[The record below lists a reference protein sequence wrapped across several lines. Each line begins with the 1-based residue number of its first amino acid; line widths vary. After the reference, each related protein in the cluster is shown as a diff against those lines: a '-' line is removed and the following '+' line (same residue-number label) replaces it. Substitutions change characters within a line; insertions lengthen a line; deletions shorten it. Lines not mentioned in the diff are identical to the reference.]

1 MLVGKSGVARGDL
14 VMKKTIWMM
23 VWLLTWSSAAIA
35 QEADASAET
44 VKDEPQA
51 ESVTTQDSVSIN
63 GKTVSYSATAGL
75 ALIYNEDDKPIGQFG
90 YTAYIKDDVDDS
102 SRRPIMFAYNG
113 GPGSAS
119 IWLHMGVLG
128 PRRIPVVDT
137 EVTGPAPFGAI
148 NNEFSILDVADLVM
162 MDPVGTGYAKPVG
175 EGTGED
181 FWGVD
186 ADIDAAAQFIARFIT
201 DNNRWNSPKFVLGES
216 YGGIRTGGVAHK
228 LLTEYGIGLNGV
240 ILVSPFMDA
249 AAARDR
255 FAIDL
260 PHALYLPTLAA
271 TAWYHDALDE
281 RPEDLFTFL
290 TEVKEF
296 ALDEYSPA
304 LLKGTSLPAA
314 ERAQVISK
322 LARYTGLTEKYWDH
336 SNLRVSHFHFTQ
348 ELLRDQDVTVG
359 RVDSRFKGRSI
370 NRIGARMEYD
380 PFNTG
385 VGPAFT
391 AGFMHYYTNDLGF
404 RQDRKY
410 SVSGGVGEDWDWL
423 HTLPNGQK
431 TLITNTAIDLA
442 TTMTLYPHMKVLVQ
456 QGYFDLATPFFV
468 LEYVLSHM
476 DLDAEQR
483 ARITVE
489 MYEAGHMMYV
499 HPPSLAK
506 YKQDLA
512 KFVLDND
519 GQE

>member
-1 MLVGKSGVARGDL
+1 MNQKFLVTILVLTFCSVALSQESDL
-14 VMKKTIWMM
+14 VEE
-23 VWLLTWSSAAIA
+23 
-35 QEADASAET
+35 QD
-44 VKDEPQA
+44 KDEPKA
-51 ESVTTQDSVSIN
+51 ESVTTQHSVRID
-63 GKTVSYSATAGL
+63 GTTIRYSATAGL
-75 ALIYNEDDKPIGQFG
+75 ALIYNDDEKPIGQFG
-90 YTAYIKDDVDDS
+90 YTAYIREGVDDAS
-102 SRRPIMFAYNG
+102 KRPIMFAYNG

-137 EVTGPAPFGAI
+137 EVTGPAPFGAV
-148 NNEFSILDVADLVM
+148 NNAFSILDVADLVM
-162 MDPVGTGYAKPVG
+162 MDPVGTGYARPVG

-186 ADIDAAAQFIARFIT
+186 PDIDAASQFIARFMT
-201 DNNRWNSPKFVLGES
+201 DNDRWNSPKFVLGES

-271 TAWYHDALDE
+271 TAWYHNALDE
-281 RPEDLFTFL
+281 RPDDLLAFIR
-290 TEVKEF
+290 EVEEF
-296 ALDEYSPA
+296 STNEYSTA
-304 LLKGTSLPAA
+304 LMKGTNLSAS
-314 ERAQVISK
+314 ERASVITNLS
-322 LARYTGLTEKYWDH
+322 RFTGLSEQYWDY
-336 SNLRVSHFHFTQ
+336 SNLRVSHFHFSQ
-348 ELLRDQDVTVG
+348 ELLRDQDVVVG

-370 NRIGARMEYD
+370 NRVGERMDYD

-410 SVSGGVGEDWDWL
+410 SVSGGVGQDWDWL
-423 HTLPNGQK
+423 HTLPSGQR
-431 TLITNTAIDLA
+431 TLITNTAVDLA

-456 QGYFDLATPFFV
+456 QGYFDLATPFYV
-468 LEYVLSHM
+468 LDYVLSHM
-476 DLDAEQR
+476 DLDEEQR

-506 YKQDLA
+506 FKQDLA

>member
-1 MLVGKSGVARGDL
+1 
-14 VMKKTIWMM
+14 MKKYFCMTIL
-23 VWLLTWSSAAIA
+23 LLTFGGTAVA
-35 QEADASAET
+35 QDDNTEEPA
-44 VKDEPQA
+44 VKDEPKA
-51 ESVTTQDSVSIN
+51 ESVTTQHSVRVDGNTIR
-63 GKTVSYSATAGL
+63 YSAIAGL
-75 ALIYNEDDKPIGQFG
+75 ALINNDDEEPIGQFG
-90 YTAYIKDDVDDS
+90 YTAYVRDGVDNISD
-102 SRRPIMFAYNG
+102 RPIMFAYNG

-162 MDPVGTGYAKPVG
+162 MDPVGTGYARPVG
-175 EGTGED
+175 KGTGED

-186 ADIDAAAQFIARFIT
+186 PDIAAASQFIAQFIT

-228 LLTEYGIGLNGV
+228 LLTDYGIGLNGV

-271 TAWYHDALDE
+271 TAWYHNALDD
-281 RPEDLFTFL
+281 RPDDLVTF
-290 TEVKEF
+290 VKEVEDF

-304 LLKGTSLPAA
+304 LMKGTGLSAS
-314 ERAQVISK
+314 ERAGVITK
-322 LARYTGLTEKYWDH
+322 LSRYTGLSEKYWDH

-370 NRIGARMEYD
+370 NRVGARMEYD
-380 PFNTG
+380 PFNSG

-423 HTLPNGQK
+423 HTLPNGQR
-431 TLITNTAIDLA
+431 TLITNTAVDLA

-456 QGYFDLATPFFV
+456 QGYFDLATPHFV
-468 LEYVLSHM
+468 LDYVLNHM
-476 DLDAEQR
+476 DLDEEQR
-483 ARITVE
+483 ARIEVE

-506 YKQDLA
+506 FKQDLA
-512 KFVLDND
+512 NFVLDND
-519 GQE
+519 GQN

>member
-1 MLVGKSGVARGDL
+1 MKQYFYATILALTLSSVAF
-14 VMKKTIWMM
+14 
-23 VWLLTWSSAAIA
+23 A
-35 QEADASAET
+35 QESDVAEKPD
-44 VKDEPQA
+44 KDEPKA
-51 ESVTTQDSVSIN
+51 ESVTTQHSVRIDGN
-63 GKTVSYSATAGL
+63 TIRYTATAGL
-75 ALIYNEDDKPIGQFG
+75 ALIYNDDEEPIGQFG
-90 YTAYIKDDVDDS
+90 YTAYITEGVDDAS
-102 SRRPIMFAYNG
+102 KRPIMFAYNG

-137 EVTGPAPFGAI
+137 EVTGPAPFGAV

-162 MDPVGTGYAKPVG
+162 MDPVGTGYARPVG
-175 EGTGED
+175 NGTGED

-186 ADIDAAAQFIARFIT
+186 PDIDAASQFIARFIT

-271 TAWYHDALDE
+271 TAWYHNALDD
-281 RPEDLFTFL
+281 RPEDLVAFIE
-290 TEVKEF
+290 EVEAF
-296 ALDEYSPA
+296 SLNEYSPA
-304 LLKGTSLPAA
+304 LMKGTSLPAS
-314 ERAQVISK
+314 ERANLITK
-322 LARYTGLTEKYWDH
+322 LSRYTGLSEEYWDF

-370 NRIGARMEYD
+370 NRVGARMEYD

-385 VGPAFT
+385 VGPSFT

-410 SVSGGVGEDWDWL
+410 SISGGVGEDWDWL

-431 TLITNTAIDLA
+431 TLITNTAVDQA

-468 LEYVLSHM
+468 LDYVLSHM
-476 DLDAEQR
+476 DLDTEQR
-483 ARITVE
+483 ARISVE

-506 YKQDLA
+506 FKQDLA
-512 KFVLDND
+512 RFVLDND
-519 GQE
+519 GQN

>member
-1 MLVGKSGVARGDL
+1 M
-14 VMKKTIWMM
+14 
-23 VWLLTWSSAAIA
+23 
-35 QEADASAET
+35 ASEWDYA
-44 VKDEPQA
+44 
-51 ESVTTQDSVSIN
+51 
-63 GKTVSYSATAGL
+63 ATAGL
-75 ALIYNEDDKPIGQFG
+75 ALVYNDENEPIGQFG
-90 YTAYIKDDVDDS
+90 YTAYIKEDVDDPAN
-102 SRRPIMFAYNG
+102 RPVMFAYNG

-137 EVTGPAPFGAI
+137 EVTGPAPFGAV
-148 NNEFSILDVADLVM
+148 NNEFSILDVTDLVM
-162 MDPVGTGYAKPVG
+162 MDPVGTGYAVPVG
-175 EGTGED
+175 KGSGED

-186 ADIDAAAQFIARFIT
+186 PDIAAASQFIARFIT

-216 YGGIRTGGVAHK
+216 YGGIRTGGVAYK

-260 PHALYLPTLAA
+260 PHVLYLPALAA
-271 TAWYHDALDE
+271 TAWYHDALDN
-281 RPEDLFTFL
+281 RPDDLVAFIEEVEDFA
-290 TEVKEF
+290 VK
-296 ALDEYSPA
+296 EYSPA
-304 LLKGTSLPAA
+304 LMQGTGLPAA
-314 ERAQVISK
+314 ERAQLIRK
-322 LARYTGLTEKYWDH
+322 LSQYTGLTEKYWDH

-370 NRIGARMEYD
+370 NRVGERMEYD

-404 RQDRKY
+404 KQDRKY
-410 SVSGGVGEDWDWL
+410 SVSGGVGQDWDWL
-423 HTLPNGQK
+423 HTLPNGQR
-431 TLITNTAIDLA
+431 TLITNTAVDLA

-468 LEYVLSHM
+468 LDYVLSHM

-483 ARITVE
+483 ARISVE

-506 YKQDLA
+506 FKRDLA
-512 KFVLDND
+512 DFVLDND

>member
-1 MLVGKSGVARGDL
+1 
-14 VMKKTIWMM
+14 MKKLSHVMM
-23 VWLLTWSSAAIA
+23 LLLLFGGSAF
-35 QEADASAET
+35 ADESENDAT
-44 VKDEPQA
+44 DEDAVEEPKA
-51 ESVTTQDSVSIN
+51 ESVTTQHSVRIDGSTIR
-63 GKTVSYSATAGL
+63 YSATAGL
-75 ALIYNEDDKPIGQFG
+75 ALIHNDDDEPTGLFG
-90 YTAYIKDDVDDS
+90 YTAYIKDGVDDRS
-102 SRRPIMFAYNG
+102 KRPIMFAYNG

-137 EVTGPAPFGAI
+137 EVTGPAPFGAV

-162 MDPVGTGYAKPVG
+162 MDPVGTGYAKPAG
-175 EGTGED
+175 KGKGED

-186 ADIDAAAQFIARFIT
+186 PDIAASSQFIARYIT

-216 YGGIRTGGVAHK
+216 YGGIRTGGVAYK
-228 LLTEYGIGLNGV
+228 LLTDYGMGLNGV

-260 PHALYLPTLAA
+260 PYVLYLPTLAA
-271 TAWYHDALDE
+271 TAWYHDALDN
-281 RPEDLFTFL
+281 RPDDLVAYVQ
-290 TEVKEF
+290 EVQAF
-296 ALDEYSPA
+296 AVNEYAPA
-304 LLKGTSLPAA
+304 LMKGTTISAG
-314 ERAQVISK
+314 ERSDLIAK
-322 LARYTGLTEKYWDH
+322 LAGYTGLSEQYIDF
-336 SNLRVSHFHFTQ
+336 SDLRVSHFHFTQ

-370 NRIGARMEYD
+370 DRVSDTMQYD
-380 PFNTG
+380 PFSAG

-391 AGFMHYYTNDLGF
+391 AGFMHYYSNDLGF
-404 RQDRKY
+404 KQKRDY
-410 SVSGGVGEDWDWL
+410 VVSGGLYRDWDWL
-423 HTLPNGQK
+423 HELPSGQE

-468 LEYVLSHM
+468 LDYVLNHM

-483 ARITVE
+483 ARIEVE
-489 MYEAGHMMYV
+489 MYESGHMMYV
-499 HPPSLAK
+499 HPPSLVK

-512 KFVLDND
+512 RFVLEND
-519 GQE
+519 GQD

>member
-1 MLVGKSGVARGDL
+1 MRTGLYLTLLSMALGGAALGQEDVAGD
-14 VMKKTIWMM
+14 
-23 VWLLTWSSAAIA
+23 
-35 QEADASAET
+35 EAVAE
-44 VKDEPQA
+44 EPRA
-51 ESVTTQDSVSIN
+51 ESVTTQHSVRID
-63 GKTVSYSATAGL
+63 GETVRYSATAGL
-75 ALIYNEDDKPIGQFG
+75 ALIYNDEEEATGQYG
-90 YTAYIKDDVDDS
+90 YTAYIKDDVSDRS
-102 SRRPIMFAYNG
+102 KRPILFAYNG

-137 EVTGPAPFGAI
+137 EVTGPAPFGAV

-162 MDPVGTGYAKPVG
+162 MDPVGTGYAVPVG
-175 EGTGED
+175 KGTGED

-186 ADIDAAAQFIARFIT
+186 PDIAAASQFIARFIT

-228 LLTEYGIGLNGV
+228 LLDEYSIGLNGV
-240 ILVSPFMDA
+240 ILVSPFMDV

-260 PHALYLPTLAA
+260 PHALYLTTFAA
-271 TAWYHDALDE
+271 TAWYHNALPNRPDE
-281 RPEDLFTFL
+281 LVPFL
-290 TEVKEF
+290 EEVKQF
-296 ALDEYSPA
+296 ALGEYSAA
-304 LLKGTSLPAA
+304 LMKGTDLPPN
-314 ERAQVISK
+314 ERGAVIRK
-322 LARYTGLTEKYWDH
+322 LSRYTGLSEEYWDY
-336 SNLRVSHFHFTQ
+336 SNLRVNHFHFVQ
-348 ELLRDQDVTVG
+348 ELLRDEDLTVG

-370 NRIGARMEYD
+370 DRVGATMQYD

-385 VGPAFT
+385 VSAAFT

-404 RQDRKY
+404 RQTRKY
-410 SVSGGVGEDWDWL
+410 SVSGGVGQDWDWL
-423 HTLPNGQK
+423 HTLPSGQR

-442 TTMTLYPHMKVLVQ
+442 TSMTLYPHMKVLIQ
-456 QGYFDLATPFFV
+456 QGYFDLATPTGV

-499 HPPSLAK
+499 HPPSLEK
-506 YKQDLA
+506 FKDDLA
-512 KFVLDND
+512 RFVLDND
-519 GQE
+519 GQ

>member
-1 MLVGKSGVARGDL
+1 
-14 VMKKTIWMM
+14 MKKITYIMI
-23 VWLLTWSSAAIA
+23 LALCSAMALA
-35 QEADASAET
+35 QDDGEAEEAVTEEPEAE
-44 VKDEPQA
+44 A
-51 ESVTTQDSVSIN
+51 VTTQHSVRIDGN
-63 GKTVSYSATAGL
+63 TIRYSATAGL
-75 ALIYNEDDKPIGQFG
+75 ALIRDEEDEPNGLFG
-90 YTAYIKDDVDDS
+90 YTAYIKDDVDDPA
-102 SRRPIMFAYNG
+102 SRPVMFAYNG

-128 PRRIPVVDT
+128 PRRVPVVDT

-162 MDPVGTGYAKPVG
+162 MDPVGTGYAKPAG
-175 EGTGED
+175 KGTGED

-186 ADIDAAAQFIARFIT
+186 PDIAAASQFIARFIT
-201 DNNRWNSPKFVLGES
+201 DNDRWNSPKFVLGES
-216 YGGIRTGGVAHK
+216 YGGIRTGGVAYK
-228 LLTEYGIGLNGV
+228 LLTDYGMGLNGV

-255 FAIDL
+255 FAMDL
-260 PHALYLPTLAA
+260 PYALYLPTLAA
-271 TAWYHDALDE
+271 TAWYHNALE
-281 RPEDLFTFL
+281 QRPDDLVAFL
-290 TEVKEF
+290 REVEAF

-304 LLKGTSLPAA
+304 LLKGTMLSAG
-314 ERAQVISK
+314 ERASVIAK
-322 LARYTGLTEKYWDH
+322 LSRYTGLSEEYLDY
-336 SNLRVSHFHFTQ
+336 SDLRVSHFHFTQ

-370 NRIGARMEYD
+370 DRVGATMQYD
-380 PFNTG
+380 PFGAG

-404 RQDRKY
+404 KKERDY
-410 SVSGGVGEDWDWL
+410 VVSGGLYQDWDWL
-423 HTLPNGQK
+423 HTLPDGQE

-468 LEYVLSHM
+468 LDYVLNHM

-483 ARITVE
+483 ARIEVE

-499 HPPSLAK
+499 HPPSLQK
-506 YKQDLA
+506 YKEDLA
-512 KFVLDND
+512 RFVLEND
-519 GQE
+519 GQN

>member
-1 MLVGKSGVARGDL
+1 
-14 VMKKTIWMM
+14 MKKYY
-23 VWLLTWSSAAIA
+23 WLTVLLIVFGSTASAQLSAAA
-35 QEADASAET
+35 EET
-44 VKDEPQA
+44 VKDEPTA
-51 ESVTTQDSVSIN
+51 ESVTTEHSVRIDGN
-63 GKTVSYSATAGL
+63 TIRYSATAGL
-75 ALIYNEDDKPIGQFG
+75 ALIYNDDNEPVGKFG
-90 YTAYIKDDVDDS
+90 YTAYIKEGSDDLS
-102 SRRPIMFAYNG
+102 KRPIMFAYNG

-148 NNEFSILDVADLVM
+148 NNEYSILDVADLVM
-162 MDPVGTGYAKPVG
+162 MDPVGTGFAIPVG
-175 EGTGED
+175 DGTGED

-186 ADIDAAAQFIARFIT
+186 QDIDAASQFIAQFIT

-228 LLTEYGIGLNGV
+228 LLTEYGIGLNGA
-240 ILVSPFMDA
+240 ILVSPFMDV

-260 PHALYLPTLAA
+260 PHALYLPTFTA
-271 TAWYHDALDE
+271 TAWYHNALDDN
-281 RPEDLFTFL
+281 PEDLAEL
-290 TEVKEF
+290 LAEVKEF
-296 ALDEYSPA
+296 ALGEYSTA

-314 ERAQVISK
+314 ERASVISK
-322 LARYTGLTEKYWDH
+322 LSRYTGLSEQYWDY

-370 NRIGARMEYD
+370 NRVGARMEYD

-391 AGFMHYYTNDLGF
+391 AGFMHYYANDLGF

-442 TTMTLYPHMKVLVQ
+442 TTMTLYPHMKVLIQ

-483 ARITVE
+483 ARISVE
-489 MYEAGHMMYV
+489 MYDAGHMMYV
-499 HPPSLAK
+499 HPPSLVK